1 MKKYL
6 SYILFALFFI
16 SCEQE
21 DSSSQKTGYLQ
32 FSVEKNTST
41 VLVPL
46 ATRAEELPIA
56 LQVVD
61 ISGKVVKETED
72 WRSWTSEPLEL
83 PLGTYTVKAFSQGV
97 DVSTAGFDE
106 PYYYGQT
113 EVKVVPK
120 VNQSVNIECTLA
132 NVKVTVNYSAEVKK
146 YFSKLDCTVASGS
159 TQLLFAKNESRS
171 GYFPVGDLNI
181 SLALTNTDNRSFV
194 LESNPV
200 TQVKERQHYRINYT
214 MKAHGTIGDISITLD
229 PSTKEYNVEIAIPK
243 ESNPIVNVWSNF
255 ADVTLPVPDG
265 LLKAECNY
273 RLHTE
278 GNQGEWLSVSD
289 VEQKDGQLVARIGGL
304 EPGNEY
310 DFCFNIN
317 DIRGKITTATTEVQQ
332 ALVNGSFDNWAQSGK
347 PWFAGTQDEANA
359 KNSFWDSGNV
369 GSTTSIMNANP
380 TCPESEDV
388 HTPGGKAAKLVSQYV
403 GLGSLGKFA
412 AGNIYIGRYAST
424 YSNKPLGAR
433 IRFGREFTSRPTQLK
448 GYYKYTRGTTIDYG
462 DHNKTE
468 LESSG
473 GDKCAIYI
481 ALTDN
486 EGLVDGDGVKTA
498 YEIDNRASDQPQKFI
513 YQYTLDL
520 SEANKDV
527 IAYGSITDEESKGSF
542 DESGNVVWKPFTIDL
557 QYRDL
562 TRKPKYI
569 IIVASASKYGD
580 FFTGSKSSVMLI
592 DDFELVFETPG
603 TAN

>member
-243 ESNPIVNVWSNF
+243 ESNPVVIVWSNF

-369 GSTTSIMNANP
+369 GSTTS
-380 TCPESEDV
+380 S
-388 HTPGGKAAKLVSQYV
+388 
-403 GLGSLGKFA
+403 
-412 AGNIYIGRYAST
+412 
-424 YSNKPLGAR
+424 
-433 IRFGREFTSRPTQLK
+433 
-448 GYYKYTRGTTIDYG
+448 
-462 DHNKTE
+462 
-468 LESSG
+468 
-473 GDKCAIYI
+473 
-481 ALTDN
+481 
-486 EGLVDGDGVKTA
+486 
-498 YEIDNRASDQPQKFI
+498 
-513 YQYTLDL
+513 
-520 SEANKDV
+520 
-527 IAYGSITDEESKGSF
+527 
-542 DESGNVVWKPFTIDL
+542 
-557 QYRDL
+557 
-562 TRKPKYI
+562 
-569 IIVASASKYGD
+569 
-580 FFTGSKSSVMLI
+580 
-592 DDFELVFETPG
+592 
-603 TAN
+603 

>member
-200 TQVKERQHYRINYT
+200 T
-214 MKAHGTIGDISITLD
+214 G
-229 PSTKEYNVEIAIPK
+229 
-243 ESNPIVNVWSNF
+243 
-255 ADVTLPVPDG
+255 
-265 LLKAECNY
+265 
-273 RLHTE
+273 E
-278 GNQGEWLSVSD
+278 G
-289 VEQKDGQLVARIGGL
+289 
-304 EPGNEY
+304 
-310 DFCFNIN
+310 
-317 DIRGKITTATTEVQQ
+317 
-332 ALVNGSFDNWAQSGK
+332 
-347 PWFAGTQDEANA
+347 
-359 KNSFWDSGNV
+359 
-369 GSTTSIMNANP
+369 
-380 TCPESEDV
+380 
-388 HTPGGKAAKLVSQYV
+388 
-403 GLGSLGKFA
+403 
-412 AGNIYIGRYAST
+412 
-424 YSNKPLGAR
+424 
-433 IRFGREFTSRPTQLK
+433 
-448 GYYKYTRGTTIDYG
+448 
-462 DHNKTE
+462 
-468 LESSG
+468 
-473 GDKCAIYI
+473 
-481 ALTDN
+481 
-486 EGLVDGDGVKTA
+486 
-498 YEIDNRASDQPQKFI
+498 
-513 YQYTLDL
+513 
-520 SEANKDV
+520 
-527 IAYGSITDEESKGSF
+527 
-542 DESGNVVWKPFTIDL
+542 
-557 QYRDL
+557 
-562 TRKPKYI
+562 
-569 IIVASASKYGD
+569 ASA
-580 FFTGSKSSVMLI
+580 L
-592 DDFELVFETPG
+592 PH
-603 TAN
+603 

>member
-1 MKKYL
+1 M
-6 SYILFALFFI
+6 
-16 SCEQE
+16 
-21 DSSSQKTGYLQ
+21 
-32 FSVEKNTST
+32 
-41 VLVPL
+41 
-46 ATRAEELPIA
+46 
-56 LQVVD
+56 
-61 ISGKVVKETED
+61 KETED

-310 DFCFNIN
+310 DFVLI
-317 DIRGKITTATTEVQQ
+317 
-332 ALVNGSFDNWAQSGK
+332 LM
-347 PWFAGTQDEANA
+347 
-359 KNSFWDSGNV
+359 
-369 GSTTSIMNANP
+369 TS
-380 TCPESEDV
+380 
-388 HTPGGKAAKLVSQYV
+388 
-403 GLGSLGKFA
+403 
-412 AGNIYIGRYAST
+412 
-424 YSNKPLGAR
+424 GAR
-433 IRFGREFTSRPTQLK
+433 LLRQQQSCSR
-448 GYYKYTRGTTIDYG
+448 
-462 DHNKTE
+462 H
-468 LESSG
+468 
-473 GDKCAIYI
+473 
-481 ALTDN
+481 
-486 EGLVDGDGVKTA
+486 
-498 YEIDNRASDQPQKFI
+498 
-513 YQYTLDL
+513 
-520 SEANKDV
+520 
-527 IAYGSITDEESKGSF
+527 
-542 DESGNVVWKPFTIDL
+542 W
-557 QYRDL
+557 
-562 TRKPKYI
+562 
-569 IIVASASKYGD
+569 
-580 FFTGSKSSVMLI
+580 
-592 DDFELVFETPG
+592 
-603 TAN
+603 